1 MISFLFPSSF
11 YAGLIRDTVSCLSR
25 GYPEAGSRV
34 ATVCL
39 EDCPQMNINIASHK
53 IYNHIG
59 IIVELREQGKS
70 ADPAFTYDM
79 LWRFLKRFESS
90 EVRKKAFVPRLHSA
104 HYEEITA
111 EIERCYNNNSSTTAI
126 EVCGRLQ
133 TRGIFVSISHIKRLR
148 QQLGYRRTTTKY
160 CHTIRDVN
168 KVARMDFCTQMLQD
182 LTISTSFANNSTN
195 LVDCST
201 RFCFAKKRNPF
212 SRMRSRA
219 KHPGK
224 GPIWGGISS
233 RGATQLAILPGSC
246 RINSEV
252 YCRILE
258 KCYKPFAGSAH
269 NGFAWIVQ
277 DNAPCH
283 KSHYT
288 TEKLLEWGIE
298 SLDWPAESPDLNPMS
313 LKQRVRN
320 LDDLKVSIIQYWK
333 KLTPDVCQKYIAGV
347 RKRMRQVEAFNFY
360 VWRKKSANQ

>member
-1 MISFLFPSSF
+1 
-11 YAGLIRDTVSCLSR
+11 
-25 GYPEAGSRV
+25 
-34 ATVCL
+34 
-39 EDCPQMNINIASHK
+39 MNINIASHK
-53 IYNHIG
+53 IYNYIG

-70 ADPAFTYDM
+70 VSFVLREIQKLSFSFAFTYDM

-90 EVRKKAFVPRLHSA
+90 EVRKKAFVLRLHS
-104 HYEEITA
+104 
-111 EIERCYNNNSSTTAI
+111 
-126 EVCGRLQ
+126 
-133 TRGIFVSISHIKRLR
+133 
-148 QQLGYRRTTTKY
+148 
-160 CHTIRDVN
+160 
-168 KVARMDFCTQMLQD
+168 
-182 LTISTSFANNSTN
+182 
-195 LVDCST
+195 VDCST

-313 LKQRVRN
+313 L
-320 LDDLKVSIIQYWK
+320 SGEI
-333 KLTPDVCQKYIAGV
+333 
-347 RKRMRQVEAFNFY
+347 
-360 VWRKKSANQ
+360 